1 MELENF
7 FNNQSVSA
15 FLGAF
20 AAFFL
25 VVINDWRR
33 ERRKVACIKA
43 EFDVCL
49 GHSDAKIETVR
60 RMLMLLT
67 DHNQVSPAPVMPFN
81 TTIIRQLTAESIDK
95 LTIPQRSSIDAIC
108 YRMEAIDG
116 LLQGIYQLS
125 LQLSGAMGQA
135 DRIIAAE
142 RLAIDLKDALIN
154 LKILRVML
162 ENYASKKFRAVV
174 SSNYIRADFED

>member
-1 MELENF
+1 MELEKF

-33 ERRKVACIKA
+33 ERRKVKCIRA

-49 GHSDAKIETVR
+49 GHNDAKLETVL
-60 RMLMLLT
+60 RMLMLLK
-67 DHNQVSPAPVMPFN
+67 DHNRVTPAPVMPFN

-95 LTIPQRSSIDAIC
+95 LTIHQRSSIDAIC

-116 LLQGIYQLS
+116 LLQDIYQLS

-142 RLAIDLKDALIN
+142 RLATDLQDALVN
-154 LKILRVML
+154 LRILRLML
-162 ENYASKKFRAVV
+162 ENYASKNYSAVV
-174 SSNYIRADFED
+174 NSNYDRAEFED